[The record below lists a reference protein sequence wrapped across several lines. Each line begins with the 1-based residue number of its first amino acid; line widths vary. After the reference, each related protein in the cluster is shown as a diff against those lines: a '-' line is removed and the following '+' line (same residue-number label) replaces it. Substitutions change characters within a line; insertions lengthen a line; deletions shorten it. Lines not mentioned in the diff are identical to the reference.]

1 VGTSSLALDAF
12 VSRYGKTNLVLI
24 FWFACVLPLLAAGAS
39 AHDRGSYGG
48 VFRSRNLGATWL
60 NADVGLFLNAALA
73 LAPDP
78 RDSSRLL
85 VGTDLGILSS
95 QNGGRSWVPE
105 AHEAIIGAVF
115 ALAFSRD
122 GERAVCAAASG
133 VFHRSGER
141 WQRADAPE
149 AALPARAL
157 VAGSSSDH
165 FYLLG
170 RTRLFASRDGGRTYA
185 LVPGLAETSVI
196 KQLVAL
202 PGSRDTLAASIDG
215 RAMISHDGGHTWK
228 DTGLGGTGAPV
239 DTLAADAFLPRRIW
253 AALAHRI
260 VVSDDLG
267 SAWHSA
273 GRSLPDAGTSVR
285 GVAASADSMTMVV
298 TSDRGIYRSTDSGET
313 WTLKEDNLPA
323 HIEAGPLARDP
334 SDPDVIYAVFSL
346 MPYAEVWRMAIEG
359 RNLLARIEPISLAG
373 GLAFCTLLLIGGGL
387 AVRRLARWRAA
398 AHSRR

>member
-1 VGTSSLALDAF
+1 VHRLIL
-12 VSRYGKTNLVLI
+12 RLVCL
-24 FWFACVLPLLAAGAS
+24 LPLLVGGAS
-39 AHDRGSYGG
+39 AHDPGSYGG
-48 VFRSRNLGATWL
+48 MFRSRNLGATWL

-73 LAPDP
+73 VAPDP

-85 VGTDLGILSS
+85 AGTDLGILSS

-105 AHEAIIGAVF
+105 ARDLIVGAVF

-141 WQRADAPE
+141 WLRADAPE

-157 VAGSSSDH
+157 LAGRSNDD

-170 RTRLFASRDGGRTYA
+170 RSRLFSSRDGGRTYA
-185 LVPGLAETSVI
+185 LVPGLAETSAI
-196 KQLVAL
+196 TQLAAI

-215 RAMISHDGGHTWK
+215 RAMISDDGGRTWK
-228 DTGLGGTGAPV
+228 DTGLGGTAAPV
-239 DTLAADAFLPRRIW
+239 DTLAADAFLPQRIW

-260 VVSDDLG
+260 VLSDDLG
-267 SAWHSA
+267 SAWRSA
-273 GRSLPDAGTSVR
+273 GRSLPEAGIRVR
-285 GVAASADSMTMVV
+285 GIAASADAATMVI
-298 TSDRGIYRSTDSGET
+298 TSDRGIYRSEDSGET

-334 SDPDVIYAVFSL
+334 NDPGVIYAVFSL

-359 RNLLARIEPISLAG
+359 GNLLARIETISLAG
-373 GLAFCTLLLIGGGL
+373 GLSFFVLVLIGGGL
-387 AVRRLARWRAA
+387 AVRCLARWRAA
-398 AHSRR
+398 AHLQR

>member
-1 VGTSSLALDAF
+1 MHW
-12 VSRYGKTNLVLI
+12 LI
-24 FWFACVLPLLAAGAS
+24 LWFGCMLPLLSGGAS
-39 AHDRGSYGG
+39 AHDPGSYGG

-78 RDSSRLL
+78 RNSSRLL

-105 AHEAIIGAVF
+105 ARADIIGAVF
-115 ALAFSRD
+115 AVAFSRD

-141 WQRADAPE
+141 WLQASAPA

-157 VAGSSSDH
+157 VAGPSSDQ

-170 RTRLFASRDGGRTYA
+170 RSRLFASRDGGRTYA
-185 LVPGLAETSVI
+185 LVHGLAETSAI
-196 KQLVAL
+196 TQLVAL
-202 PGSRDTLAASIDG
+202 PGSGDTLAAAIDG
-215 RAMISHDGGHTWK
+215 RAMISGDGGRTWK
-228 DTGLGGTGAPV
+228 DTGLGGKDAPV
-239 DTLAADAFLPRRIW
+239 DTLAVDAYRPQRIW

-267 SAWHSA
+267 SAWHPA

-285 GVAASADSMTMVV
+285 GIAASADAMIIVV
-298 TSDRGIYRSTDSGET
+298 SSDRGIYRSQDSGET

-334 SDPDVIYAVFSL
+334 NDPDVIYAVFSL

-359 RNLLARIEPISLAG
+359 GNLLARIDPISLAG
-373 GLAFCTLLLIGGGL
+373 GLSFCALLLIGGGL
-387 AVRRLARWRAA
+387 AVRLLARWRGA
-398 AHSRR
+398 AHVRQ